1 MITSKKIKTNLKILF
16 EVLEFFIGL
25 DYFFYKLR
33 RIFEVN
39 SNNLITSF
47 ASHCYLK
54 PWDIKIV
61 FRRKENKQKIKVF
74 LQ

>member
-1 MITSKKIKTNLKILF
+1 MWIISFIIYKG
-16 EVLEFFIGL
+16 FFV
-25 DYFFYKLR
+25 
-33 RIFEVN
+33 VN